1 MAHSSSVVEP
11 YSNNEVLRMV
21 GGYVFLVPLVMQA
34 YLMNPVYE
42 RSVGA
47 RAMRLGLMPLIIYLV
62 LTRTPQRLY
71 YPMKEYFHW
80 NFAFISF
87 PSFHA
92 VCLAIQFGLFRGSVF
107 ASKLQLIKA
116 GNYRA
121 DLYDDDDDEEEEE
134 EKEKEGYQKHEEVTQ
149 TLTESSPSFLARV
162 KFTIWLLFSPR
173 GLETSWAP
181 PLEIVP
187 EGPSMSLGQFFM
199 YTLSKLVVCH
209 IVGTGLWIFAAQYAQ
224 HPKAAFGV
232 FAEYIPPLHF
242 LTHLTSLD
250 YITSACFGAVSW
262 ISLETLACLFNL
274 LDVLVYHVGPSILPK
289 DLAPGKFNSRLYPP
303 LFNNLSSRES
313 MVEFWSRGW
322 HAIFR
327 RNIIFCGWNPTEYLF
342 SGFGKD
348 TAKTAGMM
356 GGMVFSGIFHE
367 YREWVIAVPSRFD
380 PSVPAF
386 KMFVLCGAAMVAEV
400 NFKRKTG
407 RLVKGWPG
415 RIWCL
420 IIFAIYGKP
429 LVASCCRL
437 LIIGLQDRKRPRQGR
452 HEPSRGMEMA
462 AIRGSTLWISAR
474 KLAGRIG
481 LLTARPFQQP
491 S

>member
-1 MAHSSSVVEP
+1 MADSSSSGGVVEA
-11 YSNNEVLRMV
+11 YSNNEVIRMV
-21 GGYVFLVPLVMQA
+21 GGYVFLVPLVVQA

-47 RAMRLGLMPLIIYLV
+47 RTLRTGLMPLTIYLV

-71 YPMKEYFHW
+71 YPLEQFFHW

-92 VCLAIQFGLFRGSVF
+92 VCLAIQFGLYRGSLF
-107 ASKLQLIKA
+107 ASKHQLIKA

-121 DLYDDDDDEEEEE
+121 DLYDDDDEEE
-134 EKEKEGYQKHEEVTQ
+134 EKEGDQKREEVTE
-149 TLTESSPSFLARV
+149 TPTESSPSFLARV

-181 PLEIVP
+181 ALEIVP
-187 EGPSMSLGQFFM
+187 EGPTMSLGQFFVH
-199 YTLSKLVVCH
+199 TLCRLVVCH
-209 IVGTGLWIFAAQYAQ
+209 IVGTGLWLFAAQYAQ

-242 LTHLTSLD
+242 LTHFTNLD
-250 YITSACFGAVSW
+250 YVTSACFGAVSW

-303 LFNNLSSRES
+303 LFNDLWSRES
-313 MVEFWSRGW
+313 MVTFWSRGW

-327 RNIIFCGWNPTEYLF
+327 RNIVFCGWNPAEWLF
-342 SGFGKD
+342 LGFGKD

-356 GGMVFSGIFHE
+356 GGMIFSGIFHE
-367 YREWVIAVPSRFD
+367 YLIAVPSWFD

-386 KMFVLCGAAMVAEV
+386 KMFALCGAAMVAEV
-400 NFKRKTG
+400 HFKRYTG
-407 RLVKGWPG
+407 RFVRGWPG

-420 IIFAIYGKP
+420 MIFAIYGKP
-429 LVASCCRL
+429 LVASWIER
-437 LIIGLQDRKRPRQGR
+437 GLGR
-452 HEPSRGMEMA
+452 HGMSPVQHWKWPRYVVPLSGFLPETWLDA
-462 AIRGSTLWISAR
+462 
-474 KLAGRIG
+474 LA
-481 LLTARPFQQP
+481 